1 VNEPD
6 IVPKHA
12 WQEVLFLGY
21 LDQILN
27 WPGRGAPQ
35 EDLMRVSDNRYQ
47 RDRTRLDV
55 ALRLIHH
62 EARTRTIR
70 QWTGLSDDRIRKLY
84 RSYLSGDQGVGVR
97 RRRGQSPHQ
106 AAFFTGSAR
115 LRQQSDLLASLYCLV
130 GMLSA
135 SRVADA
141 PRLNPGLHQAQLL
154 CQAFESFGA
163 FVGDASISFE
173 HAAFLVNALANGQE
187 LTLAHCRGCGAMVIS
202 DRGTLREPRCAV
214 CATDSPA
221 KHRVAGPPT
230 AISTNQ

>member
-1 VNEPD
+1 
-6 IVPKHA
+6 
-12 WQEVLFLGY
+12 
-21 LDQILN
+21 
-27 WPGRGAPQ
+27 
-35 EDLMRVSDNRYQ
+35 MRVSDDRYH

-84 RSYLSGDQGVGVR
+84 RSYLSGDQGVRVR

-115 LRQQSDLLASLYCLV
+115 LRQQSDLLASLCCLV
-130 GMLSA
+130 GMLSGR
-135 SRVADA
+135 RVADA
-141 PRLNPGLHQAQLL
+141 PRLNPGIHQAQLL

-163 FVGDASISFE
+163 FVGEARISFE
-173 HAAFLVNALANGQE
+173 HAAFLVDALANGQE

-214 CATDSPA
+214 CATDRLATP
-221 KHRVAGPPT
+221 RVAGPIT
-230 AISTNQ
+230 GSGA